1 MDRCTWETR
10 QLLERILSGW
20 HELAPVLPDLEQHL
34 AETVRYPVQV
44 QHHELAVSA
53 ARIARFLAEEHGQPA
68 AAIGHL
74 HDWLVSVTGAQLRN
88 DWVAFLV
95 RVQGAPGLTVRER
108 ADLVA
113 IAGVLC
119 FPPVAPVRA
128 DGRRLVEL
136 ATHAL
141 VIGSP
146 ALLLEDLAA
155 QQEQELAQHARAAVE
170 KSRNG
175 PPRGT
180 FQLPHV
186 ITGQGSGAA
195 PRWPLLAGAA
205 VAVLAAAGIGTVLLL
220 HHGPTVLQEQSV
232 TWTGSVVEPDG
243 KVSTSVDIPPGATR
257 MDARLLLADPAPGTG
272 SCHDLTARLT
282 TDQDGESDW
291 QAPGQRVSVPVPA
304 GRTTMT
310 VNLWLHGPAGCGRQ
324 VQIETVRFTR

>member
-34 AETVRYPVQV
+34 AETVRYPVHV
-44 QHHELAVSA
+44 QHYELSVSA
-53 ARIARFLAEEHGQPA
+53 RRIARFLAEEHGQPG

-88 DWVAFLV
+88 DWVAFLA

-108 ADLVA
+108 ADLVV

-146 ALLLEDLAA
+146 TLLLEDLAA

-170 KSRNG
+170 NSHHG
-175 PPRGT
+175 PPPKDPERGPRPVPRAV
-180 FQLPHV
+180 LV
-186 ITGQGSGAA
+186 AA
-195 PRWPLLAGAA
+195 AA
-205 VAVLAAAGIGTVLLL
+205 VAVLAAAGLGTALLL
-220 HHGPTVLQEQSV
+220 PDGPDALPDQVV
-232 TWTGSVVEPDG
+232 TWTDSTVEPNG
-243 KVSTSVDIPPGATR
+243 KVSASVDIPEGATR
-257 MDARLLLADPAPGTG
+257 METKLLMHDPLPGGG
-272 SCHDLTARLT
+272 SCVGLAARLT
-282 TDQDGESDW
+282 TDQGEDSGW
-291 QAPGQRVSVPVPA
+291 QAPGAQVSVRVPP
-304 GRTTMT
+304 GRASMT
-310 VNLWLHGPAGCGRQ
+310 LHLWLRGMDGCKQ
-324 VQIETVRFTR
+324 QIDIQNVRFTR

>member
-34 AETVRYPVQV
+34 AETVRYPVHV
-44 QHHELAVSA
+44 QHYELSVSA
-53 ARIARFLAEEHGQPA
+53 RRIARFLAEEHGQPG

-88 DWVAFLV
+88 DWVAFLA

-108 ADLVA
+108 ADLVV

-119 FPPVAPVRA
+119 FPPVTPVRA

-146 ALLLEDLAA
+146 TLLLEDLAA

-170 KSRNG
+170 NSHHG
-175 PPRGT
+175 PPPPKDPEPG
-180 FQLPHV
+180 
-186 ITGQGSGAA
+186 
-195 PRWPLLAGAA
+195 PRSVPR
-205 VAVLAAAGIGTVLLL
+205 AVLAAAAVALLAAAGLGTVLLL
-220 HHGPTVLQEQSV
+220 PDDPGVLQEQQV
-232 TWTGSVVEPDG
+232 IWTGSTIEPNG
-243 KVSTSVDIPPGATR
+243 NKVSASVDIPEGA
-257 MDARLLLADPAPGTG
+257 ARLETRLLMHDPLPGGG
-272 SCHDLTARLT
+272 SCVGLTARLT
-282 TDQDGESDW
+282 TDQGDDSGW
-291 QAPGQRVSVPVPA
+291 QPPGTQVSVRVPA

-310 VNLWLHGPAGCGRQ
+310 LGLWLRGMDGCKQ
-324 VQIETVRFTR
+324 QIDIQNVRFTR

>member
-34 AETVRYPVQV
+34 AETVRYPVHV
-44 QHHELAVSA
+44 QHYELSVSA
-53 ARIARFLAEEHGQPA
+53 RRIARFLAEEHGQPG

-88 DWVAFLV
+88 DWVAFLA

-108 ADLVA
+108 ADLVV

-119 FPPVAPVRA
+119 FPPVTPVRA

-146 ALLLEDLAA
+146 TLLLEDLAA

-170 KSRNG
+170 KSHHG
-175 PPRGT
+175 PQPPKEPEPGPGPR
-180 FQLPHV
+180 PV
-186 ITGQGSGAA
+186 
-195 PRWPLLAGAA
+195 PRP
-205 VAVLAAAGIGTVLLL
+205 VLAAAAVVALLAAAGLGTVLLL
-220 HHGPTVLQEQSV
+220 PNGPTVLQEQRV
-232 TWTGSVVEPDG
+232 IWTRPTVEPNG
-243 KVSTSVDIPPGATR
+243 KVSASVDIPAGATR
-257 MDARLLLADPAPGTG
+257 LDAQLLLADPAPGTG
-272 SCHDLTARLT
+272 SCHDLKAQLT
-282 TDQDGESDW
+282 TDQGDESDW
-291 QAPGQRVSVPVPA
+291 QAPGKRVSVAVPP

-310 VNLWLHGPAGCGRQ
+310 LNLWLRGMAGCAQQ
-324 VQIETVRFTR
+324 VQIQNVRFTR